1 MKDLARR
8 RLWLPLAIVGVL
20 TGALLLAAHAYM
32 GTFSRY
38 LADDFCTA
46 STLRHLGF
54 LGSQANWYQTWTGRY
69 AYTFVVSLTQ
79 VFGPGL
85 TPWLPATVLVA
96 WAAAVVY
103 AVRRLQGPKTPWMI
117 AAAIAAIH
125 IVGTLTGSPNVYQS
139 LYWQTGM
146 VTYTLPLVL
155 AVFYGTWLW
164 QSAAGE
170 SEPRLRS
177 AAAGVSLVAALLLGG
192 FSETYVALQTTALAL
207 LLLSIPLLVARPKRV
222 RAAVVVGAGLI
233 GSVLAGLTIALAP
246 GTQVRRSLM
255 PAAPELASWTEA
267 TLRDGYLFLARTV
280 KGSPEVVLLALL
292 VPLLLVV
299 LLHQQEVDDTRQ
311 PVAEECPTALPASA
325 CHLILMPRRFDRMNS
340 ILPPGCPR
348 SPQPLSRLT
357 RQANLGTVWPFSLA
371 RRRIDLALAFGDLR
385 DRPGLSRSTGQK
397 QTTSRRPR
405 LVDSVTRLRLMVGL
419 HRVHAVHTWRAWP
432 RSGTTRQSGSTG
444 AWRDVRPD
452 PWSE

>member
-192 FSETYVALQTTALAL
+192 FSETT
-207 LLLSIPLLVARPKRV
+207 SRCRRPPWRCCC
-222 RAAVVVGAGLI
+222 
-233 GSVLAGLTIALAP
+233 S
-246 GTQVRRSLM
+246 RSR
-255 PAAPELASWTEA
+255 SWSP
-267 TLRDGYLFLARTV
+267 DQ
-280 KGSPEVVLLALL
+280 KGCEP
-292 VPLLLVV
+292 
-299 LLHQQEVDDTRQ
+299 
-311 PVAEECPTALPASA
+311 
-325 CHLILMPRRFDRMNS
+325 
-340 ILPPGCPR
+340 
-348 SPQPLSRLT
+348 PLS
-357 RQANLGTVWPFSLA
+357 
-371 RRRIDLALAFGDLR
+371 
-385 DRPGLSRSTGQK
+385 
-397 QTTSRRPR
+397 
-405 LVDSVTRLRLMVGL
+405 SV
-419 HRVHAVHTWRAWP
+419 
-432 RSGTTRQSGSTG
+432 
-444 AWRDVRPD
+444 PD
-452 PWSE
+452 